1 MAGRMN
7 GIWQSTKKAAEWPV
21 MAILFTFLLGIGNF
35 ALHKA
40 VIARY
45 QPMLAHMQ
53 GLVRLLGGSAS
64 LAAEFAVLLVALL
77 LVANGHSG
85 WGWAY
90 FGYSLFNGLTGWL
103 ILSRRV

>member
-1 MAGRMN
+1 MADVQTQDEGGHGGLRISAWAIKN
-7 GIWQSTKKAAEWPV
+7 PV
-21 MAILFTFLLGIGNF
+21 P
-35 ALHKA
+35 
-40 VIARY
+40 V
-45 QPMLAHMQ
+45 
-53 GLVRLLGGSAS
+53 
-64 LAAEFAVLLVALL
+64 AVLFVALL